1 MSDPFTAGRLPW
13 RIHVAYAA
21 GAIGTAVFGTV
32 PGLLLLYFL
41 TDTLGVPAGL
51 AGLTLATGK
60 LWDVVLDP
68 AVGALSD
75 RTQSRLGRRR
85 PWMLTGGLLM
95 PVAFALVFAVPDL
108 PSPTARWL
116 WVLGAF
122 VLASTAFAVFQVPF
136 VAMPAEM
143 TRDGREQTVLMAWR
157 MSFMIVGILLSGAL
171 APQLVASGG
180 GGRAG
185 YALMGNVLALVCLA
199 AMLAAAMGTAG
210 APALPGGTPGTVAG
224 QLRAVV
230 GNLAFRWLL
239 AAIVLQLV
247 AMSTLLAVVP
257 YVATYLLAGG
267 QDLVTLLFL
276 CLVGPALAAMPAWV
290 TISRRLGRVRSW
302 AVATIVFAVLNVGL
316 LLATPERLPL
326 TAAVVVAMGLA
337 YGGTQVFPYAL
348 LPDAI
353 AAGRSQ
359 SGIEQGGVLAGLL
372 TASEKCGNALGAL
385 VTGLVLQASG
395 FVETQT
401 GETVVQPAT
410 ALAGIRLCVS
420 LLPAALLAAS
430 VPLVLGWPRRARA
443 GDWPEP
449 NGSPPD

>member
-1 MSDPFTAGRLPW
+1 MSDTAGAGHLPR
-13 RIHVAYAA
+13 RIHVAYGA

-41 TDTLGVPAGL
+41 TDTLGVPAAL
-51 AGLTLATGK
+51 AGVTLATGK
-60 LWDVVLDP
+60 LWDVLLDP

-75 RTQSRLGRRR
+75 RTRSRFGRRR
-85 PWMLTGGLLM
+85 PWMFAGGLLM
-95 PVAFALVFAVPDL
+95 PAAFAALFAVPDL

-122 VLASTAFAVFQVPF
+122 VVASTAFAVFQVPF

-143 TRDGREQTVLMAWR
+143 SRDGREQTVLMAWR

-171 APQLVASGG
+171 APQLVALGG

-185 YALMGNVLALVCLA
+185 YALMGTILAVVCLA
-199 AMLAAAMGTAG
+199 AMLAAALGTAG
-210 APALPGGTPGTVAG
+210 SPALAGGTPGTVAA
-224 QLRAVV
+224 QLRAVFR
-230 GNLAFRWLL
+230 NLAFLWLL

-247 AMSTLLAVVP
+247 AMSTLLAAVP

-267 QDLVTLLFL
+267 QDVVTLLFL
-276 CLVGPALAAMPAWV
+276 CLVGPALLAMPAWV
-290 TISRRLGRVRSW
+290 TISHRLGRVRSW
-302 AVATIVFAVLNVGL
+302 ALATIVFAVLNVGL
-316 LLATPERLPL
+316 LGATPDRLPF

-353 AAGRSQ
+353 AAGRSV
-359 SGIEQGGVLAGLL
+359 SGVEQGGVLAGLL
-372 TASEKCGNALGAL
+372 TASEKCGSAFGAL
-385 VTGLVLQASG
+385 LAGLVLQASG

-401 GETVVQPAT
+401 GEPVAQPAT

-420 LLPAALLAAS
+420 LLPAVLLAAS
-430 VPLVLGWPRRARA
+430 VPLVLGWPRRAPARETA
-443 GDWPEP
+443 ALS
-449 NGSPPD
+449 GSPPG